1 MRAVRFHQHGPPD
14 VLRVDEVPDPVPGP
28 GEILLE
34 VKASSLN
41 HLDLFVRRGMPG
53 VSIPL
58 PRIPGSDAAGIV
70 RALGPGATALRPGQ
84 RVCLN
89 PGVSCGHC
97 EFCAGGEGSLC
108 TRYTLLGEHRDG
120 TQAELVCVP
129 ERNAVVLPDAM
140 TFETAAAAP
149 LVYLTAWRMLV
160 TKARLGPGMT
170 VLILGAG
177 AGVGVAC
184 VQIAKRCGAFVYAT
198 ASTPQKRRRLA
209 EIGADEVLDPSAVAF
224 DLEVRRRTAKRGVD
238 VVVDYLGKETWG
250 ASLRSLRRGGALV
263 TCGATTGYDPVED
276 LRQIFYRQLTIHGST
291 MGSGREFQD
300 VWRCLRSGL
309 LVPVIDAVFPLA
321 QVAEAHRRMESREVF
336 GKIVLTA

>member
-1 MRAVRFHQHGPPD
+1 MRAVRFHRHGPPD
-14 VLRVDEVPDPVPGP
+14 VLRVEEVPDPSPGP

-53 VSIPL
+53 LTIPL

-70 RALGPGATALRPGQ
+70 RALGPGATVLRTGQ

-89 PGVSCGHC
+89 PGISCGHC
-97 EFCAGGEGSLC
+97 EFCADGEGSLC
-108 TRYTLLGEHRDG
+108 TGYTLLGEHRDG

-140 TFETAAAAP
+140 SFETAAAAP

-160 TKARLGPGMT
+160 TKARLQPGMT

-184 VQIAKRCGAFVYAT
+184 VQIAKRCGALVYAT
-198 ASTPQKRRRLA
+198 ASSPQKRQRLSG
-209 EIGADEVLDPSAVAF
+209 IGADEVFDPAEAEF
-224 DLEVRRRTAKRGVD
+224 DRQIRRRTGRRGVD
-238 VVVDYLGKETWG
+238 VVIDYIGRDTWG
-250 ASLRSLRRGGALV
+250 ASLRSLRRGGTLV

-276 LRQIFYRQLTIHGST
+276 LRQIFYRQLTVHGST
-291 MGSGREFQD
+291 MGSGREFLD
-300 VWRCLRSGL
+300 VWRCLRDGL
-309 LVPVIDAVFPLA
+309 FAPVIDAVLPFD
-321 QVAEAHRRMESREVF
+321 QVAEAHRRMEGRGVF
-336 GKIVLTA
+336 GKIVLTT